1 MAHEENAFILI
12 EYTLKYNMW
21 GKIST
26 KSANVFLPSYLIDL
40 FAPHPDVM
48 DISNVLCSPM
58 RPRWFILLPK
68 SKI

>member
-1 MAHEENAFILI
+1 MALEENAFILI

-26 KSANVFLPSYLIDL
+26 KSVNVFLPSYLIDL

-48 DISNVLCSPM
+48 DISNVLWSQI